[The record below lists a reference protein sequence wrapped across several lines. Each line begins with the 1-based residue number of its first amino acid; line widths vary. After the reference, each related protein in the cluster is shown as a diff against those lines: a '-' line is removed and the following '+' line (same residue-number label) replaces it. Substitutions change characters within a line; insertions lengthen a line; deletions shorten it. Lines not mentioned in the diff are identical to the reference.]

1 MTNPESLSLRRRL
14 ALEIGRKLYQ
24 QKVKEHPLRQLFW
37 ECTLRCNLHC
47 RHCGSDCKVKAGQ
60 QDMPLAD
67 FLRVLDNIRQHTD
80 PHQVFVIV
88 TGGEPL
94 MREDIAQ
101 CGAAIYQKGFPWGMV
116 TNALYLTPQKF
127 NDLLRAGLHAMTI
140 SMDGLGEEH
149 NWMRGNKYGWL
160 GRGAQLDARQQ
171 V

>member
-14 ALEIGRKLYQ
+14 ALEIARSLYQ

-101 CGAAIYQKGFPWGMV
+101 CGAASIRKV
-116 TNALYLTPQKF
+116 
-127 NDLLRAGLHAMTI
+127 
-140 SMDGLGEEH
+140 SLGV
-149 NWMRGNKYGWL
+149 W
-160 GRGAQLDARQQ
+160 
-171 V
+171 